1 MINYLLL
8 TLKCITAYT
17 VSGWFLKPKQ
27 VTIKIKVFWHATPCQ
42 WATCPAVLKDHSA
55 FILIINLLERHD
67 HKMNALQ
74 TLKMPE
80 LPAHPHSFTPQ
91 NI

>member
-8 TLKCITAYT
+8 TLKRITAYT
-17 VSGWFLKPKQ
+17 VSGWFLIPKQ
-27 VTIKIKVFWHATPCQ
+27 VKIKVFWYTTLCH

-55 FILIINLLERHD
+55 VILRINLLELHD
-67 HKMNALQ
+67 HKINALQ